1 MLILGLLVLG
11 CTAAFTGLAIADNL
25 GGGPEYDV
33 TMLGHHIATMNSLAI
48 FCAGLA
54 LALIFGLAAL
64 MTIGGMSLRHRK
76 SRKLA
81 EARREAREAA
91 RERDELAARLE
102 HTPAAGE
109 PALATS
115 DDGGYPTTRERDLS
129 ADRTADLGGDRDF
142 ENAGTA
148 RADTTDLPQRKHARH
163 LFGH

>member
-25 GGGPEYDV
+25 GGGPEYNV

-64 MTIGGMSLRHRK
+64 MTMAGMSLRHRK

-81 EARREAREAA
+81 AARREARETA
-91 RERDELAARLE
+91 RERDELAAQLE
-102 HTPAAGE
+102 NTTATTE
-109 PALATS
+109 PGWATS
-115 DDGGYPTTRERDLS
+115 GDGGYPTTRERDLG
-129 ADRTADLGGDRDF
+129 ADRDADRDL
-142 ENAGTA
+142 ENAGAA
-148 RADTTDLPQRKHARH
+148 RADTPDLPQRKHARH